1 MLNEKQII
9 KQVLKGD
16 SSSFGFFVD
25 QYQDM
30 ALTIAFRILKN
41 RQEAEDVV
49 QNAFVKAYYNM
60 HTYSSKSKFSTWFY
74 RIVYNTA
81 ITTFNKIKKRG
92 EADYIENLTEDSQ
105 KIVFE
110 SNENSELQERKESVN
125 KAVERLPKNEA
136 IVVTLYYLEE
146 YSVSEIAEIMT
157 LTKSNVKIILF
168 RARKK
173 LHDIL
178 K

>member
-1 MLNEKQII
+1 MNEKQII
-9 KQVLKGD
+9 KQILKGD
-16 SSSFGFFVD
+16 SSSFGFLVD

-30 ALTIAFRILKN
+30 ALTIAFRILRNK
-41 RQEAEDVV
+41 QDAEDAV
-49 QNAFVKAYYNM
+49 QNAFVKAYYNL
-60 HTYSSKSKFSTWFY
+60 HTYRSKSKFSTWFY

-81 ITTFNKIKKRG
+81 ITSINKIKSRS
-92 EADYIENLTEDSQ
+92 EEDFNEIISENIHNVIAEVGHIDE
-105 KIVFE
+105 V
-110 SNENSELQERKESVN
+110 QERKHRVN
-125 KAVERLPKNEA
+125 KAVEQLPKKEA

-146 YSVSEIAEIMT
+146 YSVSEISEIMS
-157 LTKSNVKIILF
+157 LTKSNVKIMLF